1 MSLRWRI
8 ALSMALIAALASLFG
23 AVAAYLST
31 QDRLTA
37 SLDESLTSRAATLTG
52 AATSPPDG
60 DRDRNGLSRTPDHDP
75 CPPAGLLQPA
85 NGGQVIAADGTVTSC
100 IAEGVA
106 FPVDDHLIAAVRTKG
121 TTRLDTVGA
130 GGEDYRVVTLRQP
143 DGSVLQFGR
152 STAEIHRVLDS
163 LRARLIV
170 FALAAVLAAAGL
182 GWLLATRIVAPIR
195 RLQSAAQ
202 HIADTGEL
210 DHDLPSTGPGEV
222 GSLTTSF
229 ATMVAALADSRA
241 RQQRLVA
248 DASHELRT
256 PLTSLQ
262 TNAELLGRGDQLTVE
277 QRRQVSAGIRSEV
290 HELTDLVSELVA
302 LARDPGNDDEPVTAV
317 DLDALTR
324 DAVGAAR
331 RRSDRTITVSV
342 HDARNVRGRERLL
355 GRAVTNL
362 VDNALQHGTGDVEVG
377 LEATTISVRDHGG
390 GIPEA
395 DLPRIFDR
403 FYRTDASRTEPGSG
417 LGLAIVAQIAEQ
429 HGGTVFAR
437 NHPDGG
443 AVVGFTLPVP

>member
-1 MSLRWRI
+1 M
-8 ALSMALIAALASLFG
+8 
-23 AVAAYLST
+23 
-31 QDRLTA
+31 
-37 SLDESLTSRAATLTG
+37 
-52 AATSPPDG
+52 
-60 DRDRNGLSRTPDHDP
+60 
-75 CPPAGLLQPA
+75 
-85 NGGQVIAADGTVTSC
+85 
-100 IAEGVA
+100 
-106 FPVDDHLIAAVRTKG
+106 
-121 TTRLDTVGA
+121 
-130 GGEDYRVVTLRQP
+130 VTLRQS
-143 DGSVLQFGR
+143 DGSVVQIGR
-152 STAEIHRVLDS
+152 STAENHRVLDS

-170 FALAAVLAAAGL
+170 FAAAAVLGAAAL

-195 RLQSAAQ
+195 RLRSAAQ
-202 HIADTGEL
+202 LIADTGEL

-241 RQQRLVA
+241 RQQQLVA

-302 LARDPGNDDEPVTAV
+302 LARDPGKDDEPVTSV
-317 DLDALTR
+317 DLDALAR
-324 DAVGAAR
+324 EAVGAAR
-331 RRSDRTITVSV
+331 RRSDRTIVLSV
-342 HDARNVRGRERLL
+342 HDARHVRGRERLL

-362 VDNALQHGTGDVEVG
+362 LDNALQHGAGDVEVE

-390 GIPEA
+390 GIPEE
-395 DLPRIFDR
+395 DLPRVFDR

-437 NHPDGG
+437 NHPGGG
-443 AVVGFTLPVP
+443 AVVGIALPVP